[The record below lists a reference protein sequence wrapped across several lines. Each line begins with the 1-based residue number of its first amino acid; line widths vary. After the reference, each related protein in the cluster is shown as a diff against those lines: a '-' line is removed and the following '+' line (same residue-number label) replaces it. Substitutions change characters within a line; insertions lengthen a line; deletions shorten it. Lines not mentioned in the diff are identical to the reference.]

1 MVGRP
6 LIRKNIHFDKNGW
19 MQTGWQK
26 INESWYYL
34 GPVGDGAMRKNQW
47 VDDSYLGSDGKMMT
61 ACWVDDYYVGISG
74 KITKNQWVQDYYA
87 GADGKKLKKSVD
99 R

>member
-1 MVGRP
+1 
-6 LIRKNIHFDKNGW
+6 

-26 INESWYYL
+26 INGSWYYL
-34 GPVGDGAMRKNQW
+34 GPVGNGAMRKNQW

-74 KITKNQWVQDYYA
+74 KITKISGCRTIMQERME
-87 GADGKKLKKSVD
+87 KTEKSVD